1 MCAEK
6 ESLVKILC
14 CCKLSNWNVEIKIT
28 GTDVTR
34 ANTKPFWTGR
44 LFFGSASTLH
54 RHSGHLTLED
64 NYIQKHHTF
73 RRGLSLVSIIKSYLQ
88 SSQQRVSE
96 LLIHWCRQAWWTKR
110 RVPVQRHGVMRGL
123 SSSPSQ
129 WQILTGR
136 TARASEGT
144 CQPAMQRHWFIYT
157 VFSFSDLT
165 FIRRQVYDLSGWGP
179 GTYSLFPSAT

>member
-1 MCAEK
+1 MTE
-6 ESLVKILC
+6 L
-14 CCKLSNWNVEIKIT
+14 T
-28 GTDVTR
+28 T
-34 ANTKPFWTGR
+34 ANTKLFWTSR
-44 LFFGSASTLH
+44 CFFNWASDLH
-54 RHSGHLTLED
+54 CHCGYLTLKD
-64 NYIQKHHTF
+64 NEIQKQHTF

-157 VFSFSDLT
+157 AFSFSDLT
-165 FIRRQVYDLSGWGP
+165 FIRRPVCDLSDWGS
-179 GTYSLFPSAT
+179 GTYSLFPSST